1 MHTMGSPAITLRCD
15 CGTEGRAQ
23 FEERWTCPSCG
34 RSYDTGQIPRADY
47 EAIRALDRR
56 YRLISWAIV
65 GVMALIVLAVART
78 LQVIPILAGLAV
90 TLGGWFLY
98 VKPIVHRRHR
108 AAVGKLTR
116 SWELRPE

>member
-1 MHTMGSPAITLRCD
+1 MGSPSITLRCD

-23 FEERWTCPSCG
+23 FGERWTCPSCE
-34 RSYDTGQIPRADY
+34 RSYDTGRIPKADY
-47 EAIRALDRR
+47 DAIRALDRR
-56 YRLISWAIV
+56 YRVISWIIV

>member
-1 MHTMGSPAITLRCD
+1 MEMH
-15 CGTEGRAQ
+15 Q
-23 FEERWTCPSCG
+23 V
-34 RSYDTGQIPRADY
+34 
-47 EAIRALDRR
+47 R
-56 YRLISWAIV
+56 YF
-65 GVMALIVLAVART
+65 LAVART

-98 VKPIVHRRHR
+98 VKPIVHQRHH